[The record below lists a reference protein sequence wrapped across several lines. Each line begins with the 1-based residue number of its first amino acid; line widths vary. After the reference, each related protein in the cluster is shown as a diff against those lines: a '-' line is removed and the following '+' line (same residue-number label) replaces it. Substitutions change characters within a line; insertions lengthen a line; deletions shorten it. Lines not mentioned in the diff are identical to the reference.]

1 MAKQVR
7 IRRDTLTNLNA
18 VIPADGE
25 LAYNLT
31 DDRIHI
37 GDGTSY
43 GGIPHLNFRDELNN
57 KFTYIAAGG
66 TGNAITLTLPYS
78 PGSYTTGLIVRF
90 KATAN
95 NTGATTINVNGLG
108 AKNLYKYTAGTL
120 GNIVTGDIINGG
132 MYEAMYDGTQ
142 FQLLTLQ
149 NAGITTVSQGDLNTS
164 TGSFTINPGMWP
176 SAGTNTTLPGGEYGF
191 YPRIGKNGSS
201 SHSNPSICMLGFQPT
216 TGSLGAA
223 CRAAAISTAAG
234 GGSHSPVSGN
244 QRYVTS
250 SPPFDLGDGEA
261 AGFMFLLM
269 RPDGTID
276 SSYFADVPPW
286 AYNGPTDIRA
296 CYKCPKTGK
305 KFRRAMKRRS
315 LEEIM
320 DGASIQ
326 YELEEIT
333 QAVKNADMNIL
344 PQPFDNFDPS
354 YTPIL
359 IDPMDDRI
367 RAMIEFQNAGGA
379 EEINNAIERG
389 LIRVDNDILS
399 KRKGPP
405 GVAIHRMQFKYSGGK
420 AKA

>member
-7 IRRDTLTNLNA
+7 VRRDTLTNLNA

-31 DDRIHI
+31 NDRIHI

-43 GGIPHLNFRDELNN
+43 GGIPHLNFRDALNN
-57 KFTYIAAGG
+57 KFTYIADSGSA
-66 TGNAITLTLPYS
+66 NAISLTLPYS
-78 PGSYTTGLIVRF
+78 PGSYTTGLLVRF
-90 KATAN
+90 KANAT
-95 NTGATTINVNGLG
+95 NTGATTINVNSLG
-108 AKNLYKYTAGTL
+108 VKNLYKYAAGTL
-120 GNIVTGDIINGG
+120 GNIVAGDIVSGG
-132 MYEAMYDGTQ
+132 IYEAIYDGTQ

-149 NAGITTVSQGDLNTS
+149 NAGITSVSQGNLNTS
-164 TGSFTINPGMWP
+164 TGSITISPGLWP
-176 SAGTNTTLPGGEYGF
+176 SGGVNTTLPGGQYGF
-191 YPRIGKNGSS
+191 FPNVGKSGSNAY
-201 SHSNPSICMLGFQPT
+201 SNPSIGILAWQPA
-216 TGSLGAA
+216 TGSLAAA
-223 CRAAAISTAAG
+223 CRLGCITTVTSGGLGPPIAAT
-234 GGSHSPVSGN
+234 

-269 RPDGTID
+269 RPDGKID

-296 CYKCPKTGK
+296 CYQCPKTGK

-315 LEEIM
+315 LEEVM

-326 YELEEIT
+326 FELQEIT

-344 PQPFDNFDPS
+344 PHPFNGFDPS

-367 RAMIEFQNAGGA
+367 RGMIDFQNSYGA
-379 EEINNAIERG
+379 EEIQSAIERG
-389 LIRVDNDILS
+389 LISVDNDCLLE
-399 KRKGPP
+399 RKGPQ
-405 GVAIHRMQFKYSGGK
+405 GVGIHRMRFKYSGGK